1 MEKEKDVV
9 NIVYKIAQLVRTIDD
24 EDFEE
29 LEKIVDTQQQY
40 YNPLKMKTTNRQHE
54 LAEHNAKMINTLK
67 TLKELVNKRW

>member
-1 MEKEKDVV
+1 MEKDVV

-29 LEKIVDTQQQY
+29 LEKIVNTQQQY
-40 YNPLKMKTTNRQHE
+40 YNPLKMETTNRQHE
-54 LAEHNAKMINTLK
+54 LAEHNAKMINTLR

>member
-1 MEKEKDVV
+1 MEKDVV

-29 LEKIVDTQQQY
+29 LEKIVNTQQQY
-40 YNPLKMKTTNRQHE
+40 YNPLKMETTNRQHE